1 MNNLPPDNRKPPV
14 PDQTF
19 INAVLGGFG
28 LIASFILKAIWDDIK
43 SLQRDDTSLR
53 QQMSNL
59 NLLVAGSY
67 VKREDLESLTHA
79 LFSKLDKIEDKLD
92 KKADKP

>member
-1 MNNLPPDNRKPPV
+1 M
-14 PDQTF
+14 DQSLVNYV
-19 INAVLGGFG
+19 IGAFG
-28 LIASFILKAIWDDIK
+28 LLASFLLKAIWDDIK
-43 SLQRDDTSLR
+43 ALQRDDINLS
-53 QQMSNL
+53 QQMSSL

-92 KKADKP
+92 KKADK